1 MWTCPK
7 CGQSFEHKDQPH
19 FCVEGSREVEAYIL
33 DQPETIQPLL
43 HQVRAV
49 LRRTLPQAKEK
60 IAWRMPTYWDQ
71 HNIIHFAAF
80 KNHLGIYP
88 GEEAIRH
95 FSDRLKEYKTSKGAW
110 QLPYNKPMPFDLI
123 AEIAQWCHETG
134 HHH

>member
-7 CGQSFEHKDQPH
+7 CGRSFEHKDRAHLCGEEP
-19 FCVEGSREVEAYIL
+19 EAVEAYIL
-33 DQPETIQPLL
+33 NQPEHVQPLL

-49 LRRTLPQAKEK
+49 LRKTLPQAKEK

-88 GEEAIRH
+88 GEEAMVY
-95 FSDRLKEYKTSKGAW
+95 FADRLKGYKTSKGAW
-110 QLPYNKPMPFDLI
+110 QLPYDKPLPLDLI
-123 AEIAQWCHETG
+123 EEIARWCDETG
-134 HHH
+134 NHH